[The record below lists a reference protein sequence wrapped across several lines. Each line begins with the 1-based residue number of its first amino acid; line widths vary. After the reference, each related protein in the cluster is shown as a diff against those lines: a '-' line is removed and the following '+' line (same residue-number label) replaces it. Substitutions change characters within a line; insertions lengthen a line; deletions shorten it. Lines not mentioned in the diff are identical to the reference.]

1 MAFVWDL
8 EGERRGTFKAG
19 GEGGDAWEREG
30 VVPVRE
36 PSGSGSQLE
45 QVGKQ
50 EGSRGRGQT
59 KSWGPD

>member
-1 MAFVWDL
+1 MCGIL
-8 EGERRGTFKAG
+8 KEKEEELSRPAG
-19 GEGGDAWEREG
+19 RVETLSGEREG

-59 KSWGPD
+59 KIMGGPD